1 MKKVNQFETFNDGV
15 CSLYMIDDDGN
26 PGELKESL
34 RFQERTVG
42 YKRFNEAMTNKVQI
56 DRLVRVPYRP
66 WLTTEYLAVVESQ
79 IYEINLVQTIV
90 STSPRTTDLSL
101 HFIRQREV

>member
-1 MKKVNQFETFNDGV
+1 MKKVNQFETFNDGL

-26 PGELKESL
+26 PGALKECL

-42 YKRFNEAMTNKVQI
+42 YKRYNESMTNKVQI

-66 WLTTEYLAVVESQ
+66 WLTTEYLSVIEGQ
-79 IYEINLVQTIV
+79 IYEIKLVQTIV
-90 STSPRTTDLSL
+90 STTPRTADLSL
-101 HFIRQREV
+101 HFSRQREV